1 MGTSKCRWNTEKT
14 GKSALGKHL
23 ENDIANVDFPS
34 GLRATIV
41 DAMAVVQIV
50 HGENLTFE
58 EVSDTVPNKV
68 LSDGRGSSRID
79 VVFDIYQ
86 EKSIQTAE
94 PEQAERGSKPGIVF
108 SQIQP
113 GHQIKNWKNILASNE
128 TKAKLTKF
136 IAENWKELR
145 QTEKLHDVIL
155 MVTSGERCFRLT
167 IDDVTEITELR
178 SMREKTDDP
187 CETRSSEL
195 PECCSDF

>member
-23 ENDIANVDFPS
+23 EKDVANVDFPS

-41 DAMAVVQIV
+41 DAKAVVQIV

-58 EVSDTVPNKV
+58 EVSDTVLNKV
-68 LSDGRGSSRID
+68 LNDGRGSSRID

-86 EKSIQTAE
+86 EKSVKTAE
-94 PEQAERGSKPGIVF
+94 RAERGSKLGIVF

-113 GHQIKNWKNILASNE
+113 GHRIKNWKRILANTE

-136 IAENWKELR
+136 MAENWKELR
-145 QTEKLHDVIL
+145 QREKLHDVIL

-167 IDDVTEITELR
+167 KDDVTEITELR
-178 SMREKTDDP
+178 SMQEEADTRMMIRFTD
-187 CETRSSEL
+187 T
-195 PECCSDF
+195 

>member
-23 ENDIANVDFPS
+23 EKDIANVDFPS

-108 SQIQP
+108 R
-113 GHQIKNWKNILASNE
+113 ASNQELE
-128 TKAKLTKF
+128 T
-136 IAENWKELR
+136 
-145 QTEKLHDVIL
+145 H
-155 MVTSGERCFRLT
+155 SG
-167 IDDVTEITELR
+167 
-178 SMREKTDDP
+178 
-187 CETRSSEL
+187 
-195 PECCSDF
+195 